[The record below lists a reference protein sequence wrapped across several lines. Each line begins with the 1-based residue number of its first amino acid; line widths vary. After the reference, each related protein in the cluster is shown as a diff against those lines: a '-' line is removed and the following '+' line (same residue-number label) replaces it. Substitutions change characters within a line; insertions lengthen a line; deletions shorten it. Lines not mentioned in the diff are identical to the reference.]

1 MLEQKVFNI
10 TTFKFCW

>member
-10 TTFKFCW
+10 TLKSFEW